1 MATLD
6 PYWRTQQSER
16 QAQLNQADLDAW
28 NAMLDEQAR
37 RELDEWYADS
47 QRRRQGTIEAAPPPS
62 FTEKVRRGFT
72 SLLDTAGMSPYMAR
86 HTSEGIF
93 GRPFARPQSELGLIE
108 EMGAF
113 PAVASVLRPALMA
126 GVSGIEALLASARGE
141 REKAL
146 GYAGLGL
153 LEASGAKGM
162 NKYINASKPDILGYL
177 KSRNETLDVNP
188 AALLPRRSSED
199 ISYEDAYHFMKTDDV
214 MMGDKLVPP
223 SEGPRFDRLGVHVGT
238 PKQAEDRFF
247 ARHGVSGLKNLR
259 ELWDAV
265 GLRGSGGVTQGLKVR
280 TEKPFEI
287 KDFEDFGINKEFLE
301 DPLNT
306 EIIDGKT
313 VLSEEGV
320 IDAMNAYAD
329 NKGVGLDEGLAL
341 FKKELTDKGYTNIPY
356 VNRIE
361 GMKRSDVGSKD
372 FKYTPENISNVML
385 VERTAGDP
393 EVIRSRFAAMKDPY
407 AQSMMASGLL
417 GAVIGQNA
425 NSQRGSQY

>member
-1 MATLD
+1 LATLD

-28 NAMLDEQAR
+28 NEMQVEEGL
-37 RELDEWYADS
+37 RELDEW
-47 QRRRQGTIEAAPPPS
+47 RRQRQGTIEAAPPPS

-86 HTSEGIF
+86 RTSEGIF
-93 GRPFARPQSELGLIE
+93 GRPFARPQSELGFIE

-141 REKAL
+141 RGKAL

-162 NKYINASKPDILGYL
+162 NKYINADKPDILGYL

-188 AALLPRRSSED
+188 AALLPRRSSDD
-199 ISYEDAYHFMKTDDV
+199 ISYEDAYHFMKSNK
-214 MMGDKLVPP
+214 MIGDKLMPP
-223 SEGPRFDRLGVHVGT
+223 SEGARFDRLGVHVGT
-238 PKQAEDRFF
+238 PRQAEDRFF
-247 ARHGVSGLKNLR
+247 AKHGVSGHKNLK
-259 ELWDAV
+259 EVWDAV
-265 GLRGSGGVTQGLKVR
+265 GLYGDSGVTQGLKVR

-361 GMKRSDVGSKD
+361 GIKRSDVGSKD

-385 VERTAGDP
+385 VERTAADP

-407 AQSMMASGLL
+407 AQSIMASGLL

>member
-28 NAMLDEQAR
+28 NAMQVEEGL
-37 RELDEWYADS
+37 RELDEW
-47 QRRRQGTIEAAPPPS
+47 RRQRQGTIEAAPPPS

-86 HTSEGIF
+86 RTSEGIF

-108 EMGAF
+108 EMGLAGIL
-113 PAVASVLRPALMA
+113 PHSAAALA
-126 GVSGIEALLASARGE
+126 GGEALTSAARGE
-141 REKAL
+141 RGAAL

-153 LEASGAKGM
+153 LEASGAKGAS
-162 NKYINASKPDILGYL
+162 KYINAGKPDILGYL

-199 ISYEDAYHFMKTDDV
+199 ISYEDAYHFMKSNK
-214 MMGDKLVPP
+214 MIGDKLMPP
-223 SEGPRFDRLGVHVGT
+223 SEGSRFDRLGVHVGT

-247 ARHGVSGLKNLR
+247 AKHGVSGHKNLK
-259 ELWDAV
+259 EVWDAV
-265 GLRGSGGVTQGLKVR
+265 GLYGDSGVTQGLKVR

-361 GMKRSDVGSKD
+361 GIKRSDVGSKD

-385 VERTAGDP
+385 VERTAADP

-407 AQSMMASGLL
+407 AQSIMASGLL

>member
-1 MATLD
+1 LATLD

-28 NAMLDEQAR
+28 NEMQVEEGL
-37 RELDEWYADS
+37 RELDEW
-47 QRRRQGTIEAAPPPS
+47 RRQRQGTIEAAPPPS
-62 FTEKVRRGFT
+62 FMEKTRRGFT

-86 HTSEGIF
+86 RTSEGIF
-93 GRPFARPQSELGLIE
+93 GRPFARPQSELGFIE

-141 REKAL
+141 RGKAL

-162 NKYINASKPDILGYL
+162 NKYINADKPDILGYL

-188 AALLPRRSSED
+188 AALLPRRSSDD
-199 ISYEDAYHFMKTDDV
+199 ISYEDAYHFMKSNK
-214 MMGDKLVPP
+214 MIGDKLMPP
-223 SEGPRFDRLGVHVGT
+223 SEGARFDRLGVHVGT
-238 PKQAEDRFF
+238 PRQAEDRFF
-247 ARHGVSGLKNLR
+247 AKHGVSGHKNLK
-259 ELWDAV
+259 EVWDAV
-265 GLRGSGGVTQGLKVR
+265 GLYGDSGVTQGLKVR

-361 GMKRSDVGSKD
+361 GIKRSDVGSKD

-385 VERTAGDP
+385 VERTAADP

-407 AQSMMASGLL
+407 AQSIMASGLL

>member
-1 MATLD
+1 LATLD

-28 NAMLDEQAR
+28 NAMQVEEGL
-37 RELDEWYADS
+37 RELDEW
-47 QRRRQGTIEAAPPPS
+47 RRQRQGTIEAAPPPS

-86 HTSEGIF
+86 RTSEGIF

-108 EMGAF
+108 EMGLAGIL
-113 PAVASVLRPALMA
+113 PHSAAALA
-126 GVSGIEALLASARGE
+126 GGEALTSAARGE
-141 REKAL
+141 RGAAL

-153 LEASGAKGM
+153 LEASGAKGAS
-162 NKYINASKPDILGYL
+162 KYINAGKPDILGYL

-199 ISYEDAYHFMKTDDV
+199 ISYEDAYHFMKSNK
-214 MMGDKLVPP
+214 MIGDKLMPP
-223 SEGPRFDRLGVHVGT
+223 SEGSRFDRLGVHVGT

-247 ARHGVSGLKNLR
+247 AKHGVSGHKNLK
-259 ELWDAV
+259 EVWDAV
-265 GLRGSGGVTQGLKVR
+265 GLYGDSGVTQGLKVR

-361 GMKRSDVGSKD
+361 GIKRSDVGSKD

-385 VERTAGDP
+385 VERTAADP

-407 AQSMMASGLL
+407 AQSIMASGLL

>member
-1 MATLD
+1 
-6 PYWRTQQSER
+6 
-16 QAQLNQADLDAW
+16 
-28 NAMLDEQAR
+28 
-37 RELDEWYADS
+37 
-47 QRRRQGTIEAAPPPS
+47 
-62 FTEKVRRGFT
+62 
-72 SLLDTAGMSPYMAR
+72 MSPYMAR
-86 HTSEGIF
+86 RTSEGIF

-199 ISYEDAYHFMKTDDV
+199 ISYDDAYHFMKSNK
-214 MMGDKLVPP
+214 MIGDKLMPP
-223 SEGPRFDRLGVHVGT
+223 SEGARFDRLGVHVGT
-238 PKQAEDRFF
+238 PRQAEDRFRF
-247 ARHGVSGLKNLR
+247 Q
-259 ELWDAV
+259 V
-265 GLRGSGGVTQGLKVR
+265 GTGSWEDIDRDLAMLGKETGVTLPLKVR
-280 TEKPFEI
+280 AEKPFTI
-287 KDFEDFGINKEFLE
+287 KDFEEFGIDI
-301 DPLNT
+301 DPSISSRSF
-306 EIIDGKT
+306 EIDGET
-313 VLSEEGV
+313 VLSEDGV
-320 IDAMNAYAD
+320 REAMNAFAD
-329 NKGVGLDEGLAL
+329 ARGLDLEEGLKV
-341 FKKELTDKGYTNIPY
+341 FKQELTDKGYTNIPY
-356 VNRIE
+356 VNMIE
-361 GMKRSDVGSKD
+361 GVKPSETFAKE
-372 FKYTPENISNVML
+372 FKYTPENISNIML

-407 AQSMMASGLL
+407 AQSIMASGLL

>member
-28 NAMLDEQAR
+28 NEMQVEEGL
-37 RELDEWYADS
+37 RELDEW
-47 QRRRQGTIEAAPPPS
+47 RRQRQGTIEAAPPPS

-86 HTSEGIF
+86 RTSEGIF
-93 GRPFARPQSELGLIE
+93 GRPFARPQSELGFIE

-141 REKAL
+141 RGKAL

-162 NKYINASKPDILGYL
+162 NKYINADKPDILGYL

-188 AALLPRRSSED
+188 AALLPRRSSDD
-199 ISYEDAYHFMKTDDV
+199 ISYEDAYHFMKSNK
-214 MMGDKLVPP
+214 MIGDKLMPP
-223 SEGPRFDRLGVHVGT
+223 SEGARFDRLGVHVGT
-238 PKQAEDRFF
+238 PRQAEDRFF
-247 ARHGVSGLKNLR
+247 AKHGVSGHKNLK
-259 ELWDAV
+259 EVWDAV
-265 GLRGSGGVTQGLKVR
+265 GLYGDSGVTQGLKVR

-361 GMKRSDVGSKD
+361 GIKRSDVGSKD

-385 VERTAGDP
+385 VERTAADP

-407 AQSMMASGLL
+407 AQSIMASGLL

>member
-28 NAMLDEQAR
+28 NAMQVEEGL
-37 RELDEWYADS
+37 RELDEW
-47 QRRRQGTIEAAPPPS
+47 RRQRQGTIEAAPPPS
-62 FTEKVRRGFT
+62 FMEKTRRGFT

-86 HTSEGIF
+86 RTSEGIF

-108 EMGAF
+108 EMGLAGIL
-113 PAVASVLRPALMA
+113 PHSAAALA
-126 GVSGIEALLASARGE
+126 GGEALTSAARGE
-141 REKAL
+141 RGAAL

-153 LEASGAKGM
+153 LEASGAKGAS
-162 NKYINASKPDILGYL
+162 KYINAGKPDILGYL

-199 ISYEDAYHFMKTDDV
+199 ISYEDAYHFMKSNK
-214 MMGDKLVPP
+214 MIGDKLMPP
-223 SEGPRFDRLGVHVGT
+223 SEGSRFDRLGVHVGT

-247 ARHGVSGLKNLR
+247 AKHGVSGHKNLK
-259 ELWDAV
+259 EVWDAV
-265 GLRGSGGVTQGLKVR
+265 GLYGDSGVTQGLKVR

-361 GMKRSDVGSKD
+361 GIKRSDVGSKD

-407 AQSMMASGLL
+407 AQSIMASGLL

>member
-16 QAQLNQADLDAW
+16 QAQLNEADLDAW

-108 EMGAF
+108 EIGLAGIL
-113 PAVASVLRPALMA
+113 PLSAAALA
-126 GVSGIEALLASARGE
+126 GGEALTSAARGE

-199 ISYEDAYHFMKTDDV
+199 ISYEDAYHFMKSNK
-214 MMGDKLVPP
+214 MIGDKLMPP

-238 PKQAEDRFF
+238 PRQAEDRFL
-247 ARHGVSGLKNLR
+247 AKHAVSGHKNLK
-259 ELWDAV
+259 EVWDAV
-265 GLRGSGGVTQGLKVR
+265 GLYGDSGVTQGLKVR

-393 EVIRSRFAAMKDPY
+393 EVIRHRLAAMKDPY
-407 AQSMMASGLL
+407 AQSIMASGLL

>member
-1 MATLD
+1 
-6 PYWRTQQSER
+6 
-16 QAQLNQADLDAW
+16 
-28 NAMLDEQAR
+28 
-37 RELDEWYADS
+37 
-47 QRRRQGTIEAAPPPS
+47 
-62 FTEKVRRGFT
+62 
-72 SLLDTAGMSPYMAR
+72 
-86 HTSEGIF
+86 
-93 GRPFARPQSELGLIE
+93 
-108 EMGAF
+108 
-113 PAVASVLRPALMA
+113 
-126 GVSGIEALLASARGE
+126 
-141 REKAL
+141 
-146 GYAGLGL
+146 
-153 LEASGAKGM
+153 
-162 NKYINASKPDILGYL
+162 
-177 KSRNETLDVNP
+177 
-188 AALLPRRSSED
+188 
-199 ISYEDAYHFMKTDDV
+199 MKTDDV
-214 MMGDKLVPP
+214 MMGDKLMPP

-238 PKQAEDRFF
+238 PRQAEDRFL
-247 ARHGVSGLKNLR
+247 ARHGVSGFKNLR